1 MKWELTLSATCGYLC
16 LCLGFRQLQANKL
29 LGTGF
34 KLRLLQGW
42 RIPPCPSDALLVVR
56 SGSVSSLFKL

>member
-1 MKWELTLSATCGYLC
+1 MRWELTLSAAWRYLYLC
-16 LCLGFRQLQANKL
+16 LEFTHLQANEL

-34 KLRLLQGW
+34 KLQLHRGW
-42 RIPPCPSDALLVVR
+42 RIPPCRSDALLVVR